1 MQTYTHKHDLTWK
14 ALMIII
20 LCLISSS
27 WERYVGLNS
36 KHQIDIWYNVICN
49 CDLVTIPLFATR
61 MQTYTHEHDL
71 TWRVLMIVISCLIFS
86 SWEPYVQLHLKHQMD
101 IWYNVVCSNEV
112 FKISSIVIVPPSFT
126 HAFNWQNEE
135 IIPLQG
141 MFNVTLCCVDHLDMM
156 T

>member
-1 MQTYTHKHDLTWK
+1 MHKHDLTWK

-27 WERYVGLNS
+27 WECYVRLNS
-36 KHQIDIWYNVICN
+36 KHQINNWCNVICN
-49 CDLVTIPLFATR
+49 CDLFTIPLFATR

-71 TWRVLMIVISCLIFS
+71 TWRILMIMISCLIFS
-86 SWEPYVQLHLKHQMD
+86 SWETYVRLHLKHQMGN
-101 IWYNVVCSNEV
+101 WYNVVCNNEI
-112 FKISSIVIVPPSFT
+112 FKISSIVIVLPILHPCLS
-126 HAFNWQNEE
+126 WQNEE

-141 MFNVTLCCVDHLDMM
+141 MLNVTLCCVDHLDMM